1 MIGNGT
7 GLPPASMPFPLIDAL
22 RTALY
27 PPAVKSR
34 FPPLQAHP
42 SAYVAI
48 TMTAP
53 NALLAIAGIGT
64 TELIV
69 ILVIVLI
76 FFGGS
81 KLPSLA
87 KGLGQS
93 IKEFKTASKDE
104 PEAEKPAA
112 DVKKPDPTKTHGAN

>member
-1 MIGNGT
+1 
-7 GLPPASMPFPLIDAL
+7 
-22 RTALY
+22 
-27 PPAVKSR
+27 
-34 FPPLQAHP
+34 
-42 SAYVAI
+42 
-48 TMTAP
+48 MTAP
-53 NALLAIAGIGT
+53 TALLAIAGIGT

-93 IKEFKTASKDE
+93 IKEFKQASKDE

-112 DVKKPDPTKTHGAN
+112 DAKKPDPAKTHGAN

>member
-1 MIGNGT
+1 
-7 GLPPASMPFPLIDAL
+7 
-22 RTALY
+22 
-27 PPAVKSR
+27 
-34 FPPLQAHP
+34 
-42 SAYVAI
+42 
-48 TMTAP
+48 MTAP

-87 KGLGQS
+87 KG
-93 IKEFKTASKDE
+93 
-104 PEAEKPAA
+104 
-112 DVKKPDPTKTHGAN
+112 